1 MANKKKIKHPVS
13 VGTLIVKTQEGVTFE
28 TLAGLCF
35 LLPTPVLIQRH
46 NELLQQQTDCT
57 YVHALCVQALIKV
70 IRGELKNRGYKDA
83 ASSIQTSL

>member
-1 MANKKKIKHPVS
+1 MANKKKIKNKIS
-13 VGTLIVKTQEGVTFE
+13 VRALIVKTQEGVAFE

-57 YVHALCVQALIKV
+57 YVHALCVQALLKV
-70 IRGELKNRGYKDA
+70 VRAELRNRGYKDA
-83 ASSIQTSL
+83 ASAFQTNL